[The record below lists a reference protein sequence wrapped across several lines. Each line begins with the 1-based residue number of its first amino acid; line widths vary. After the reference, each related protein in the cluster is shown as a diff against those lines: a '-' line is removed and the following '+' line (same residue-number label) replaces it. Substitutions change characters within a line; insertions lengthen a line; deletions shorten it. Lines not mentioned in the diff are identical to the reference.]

1 MWKYLKK
8 VEMTSSKTENKGSSE
23 PNNPTCLPKENGP
36 LSQSI
41 SLRAIAAANISVAN
55 FIKQTNQSGK
65 YQSYSDAERAE
76 IGRKTL
82 ELGITATKKY
92 YERLNPKRPLPTS
105 SVHTWKVQYAD
116 EAAKL
121 KQKGK
126 KPVVKDLPCKNKVG
140 HYCLVSSWTAMLS
153 SIYQCFEIK
162 VVW

>member
-1 MWKYLKK
+1 
-8 VEMTSSKTENKGSSE
+8 MTSSKTENKGSSE
-23 PNNPTCLPKENGP
+23 PIVYPKENGP

-55 FIKQTNQSGK
+55 CIKQTNQSGK
-65 YQSYSDAERAE
+65 YQSYSDVERAE

-105 SVHTWKVQYAD
+105 SIHTWKQT
-116 EAAKL
+116 KQLSL